1 MPIITRTLEHV
12 RNHGAGVWVQ
22 ENLVDHLG
30 RSWYHNYTIGTEAEA
45 QVLMDARDMTAQ
57 LEDTEERDA
66 VAFIKAGGDPS
77 TFPKVD
83 LTNVE
88 FNRRIAKR
96 FAKARFDLDPDFVRN
111 VADWVTG
118 FTAVQIAT
126 ALGITE
132 AKGTIILN
140 RAIAIVNTLTAG
152 SADDSAYVG
161 ALAVVE
167 DQATSTQKAVGV
179 VSAYTGST
187 KTVTLAAD
195 PGIFTMATGDTID
208 IVAVTPALPAAPADA
223 AGGLPISDAGG
234 LDLDAMDT
242 SVAAIEVDT
251 STTLDGKIDTI
262 DTNVD
267 TILVDTGTTLD
278 DHLTDIKGTS
288 FVKDTH
294 SLIDLKTETALIVAD
309 TNELQS
315 DDIPGT
321 IAALNDISTA
331 QVNTEVDN
339 SMVTYGLDHLVS
351 ASVTGTDITDNSIVA
366 KLVSKEATADW
377 DDFVNTTDSLQAVR
391 DHIGDGTNLTEAG
404 GDGDHLT
411 AINLPNQTMDI
422 TGTIDTVTTVTNDV
436 GITATAVDN
445 VWDEAMVQ
453 TTGAPAVTGT
463 FRAAIQWIFA
473 LSRNKITQTATTSTL
488 RNDADAAD
496 LSTSTVSDDGTTA
509 TRGEWST

>member
-1 MPIITRTLEHV
+1 
-12 RNHGAGVWVQ
+12 
-22 ENLVDHLG
+22 
-30 RSWYHNYTIGTEAEA
+30 
-45 QVLMDARDMTAQ
+45 
-57 LEDTEERDA
+57 
-66 VAFIKAGGDPS
+66 
-77 TFPKVD
+77 
-83 LTNVE
+83 
-88 FNRRIAKR
+88 
-96 FAKARFDLDPDFVRN
+96 
-111 VADWVTG
+111 
-118 FTAVQIAT
+118 
-126 ALGITE
+126 
-132 AKGTIILN
+132 
-140 RAIAIVNTLTAG
+140 
-152 SADDSAYVG
+152 
-161 ALAVVE
+161 
-167 DQATSTQKAVGV
+167 
-179 VSAYTGST
+179 
-187 KTVTLAAD
+187 
-195 PGIFTMATGDTID
+195 
-208 IVAVTPALPAAPADA
+208 
-223 AGGLPISDAGG
+223 
-234 LDLDAMDT
+234 MDT